1 MITYLITFA
10 DNDRQ
15 SFHTKI
21 VKAENKFEAIKEI
34 GINHSTKRTC
44 YAIIN
49 IIELGSED
57 DE

>member
-10 DNDRQ
+10 DNNTQ
-15 SFHTKI
+15 CFHTII
-21 VKAENKFEAIKEI
+21 VKAENKIKAIEEI
-34 GINHSTKRTC
+34 GINQSNNRTF

-57 DE
+57 NE